1 MTIVL
6 SRRSP
11 VDGQQDDEIQVE
23 EIVQLNSGGP
33 DMTVTGIGSRDGVRS
48 VWCRW
53 FGDGTLENGIFPLGT
68 LKHAPAR
75 AQFRDST
82 NAKE

>member
-1 MTIVL
+1 
-6 SRRSP
+6 
-11 VDGQQDDEIQVE
+11 VDEKQDDEIQAE
-23 EIVQLNSGGP
+23 DIVQLNSGGP
-33 DMTVTGIGSRDGVRS
+33 DMTVTGVGSRDGVRS

-53 FGDGTLENGIFPLGT
+53 FGGGTLENGIFPLVS

-75 AQFRDST
+75 GQFRDGT